1 MWVTVSPESVGMQ
14 MVLSGQHSLGGYVRG
29 WVLVVLSM
37 IWIHY
42 HDWPRVQGALVSS
55 IKYGIDSVTQVG
67 DN

>member
-14 MVLSGQHSLGGYVRG
+14 MVLSRQYSLGGYVRG

-42 HDWPRVQGALVSS
+42 DWPRVQGALVSS
-55 IKYGIDSVTQVG
+55 IKYGVDSLTQVG